1 MIALHGEF
9 KKLDRGLVKQGEE
22 KLTKRL
28 AKGLVTQGFWP
39 TEPGLKDPKQASFD
53 KMCTMVLLIA
63 VMAYEW
69 IERLTK

>member
-28 AKGLVTQGFWP
+28 AKGLVTQGF
-39 TEPGLKDPKQASFD
+39 
-53 KMCTMVLLIA
+53 
-63 VMAYEW
+63 
-69 IERLTK
+69 